1 MNFIAKKEGLKSQR
15 SWNLIQFGLRGR
27 VLRGDRAILSVKPYN
42 TRRIDRKCG
51 LDELSSGITL
61 EPPTK
66 PDKNKKNA

>member
-1 MNFIAKKEGLKSQR
+1 MNFIAKKEGLKSQGG
-15 SWNLIQFGLRGR
+15 WNLIQFGIRRR

-42 TRRIDRKCG
+42 TRGIDRKYG

-66 PDKNKKNA
+66 PDQNKKNA